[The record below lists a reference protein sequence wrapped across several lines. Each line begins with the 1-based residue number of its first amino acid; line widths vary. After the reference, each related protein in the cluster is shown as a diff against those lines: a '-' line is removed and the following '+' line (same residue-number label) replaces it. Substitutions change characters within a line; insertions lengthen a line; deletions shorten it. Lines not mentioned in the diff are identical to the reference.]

1 MITSDAIAGDPVDG
15 NALLSQ
21 QAAPSTPSTPAA
33 ETAGEGL
40 LSSSAPK
47 TDAPA
52 SSPWVN
58 DKGEFSEGWLDRLP
72 KELQAHKQILGQ
84 FKDIDGALK
93 TLVSQ
98 QKMLGKK
105 ADAVIVP
112 DENATPEEKSAF
124 LKKLGIPD
132 SPDAYQLRPKDLP
145 AGYEWDDN
153 IAKEFNALAHQNGIP
168 PKAMDA
174 LMSKYAAIEAQKA
187 EAAAVQ
193 QKAEIEAG
201 RKALAEAWGDKYEV
215 ELSVARRAAQVAGV
229 DVNSKGFS
237 DPAVVLAFNRLA
249 RMMSDDKIV
258 NSETAGTMMAGKARA
273 MDIMTNPSNPLHT
286 KYASGDKDTAT
297 LVSDLLKHG

>member
-1 MITSDAIAGDPVDG
+1 MITSEGQVATPVDG
-15 NALLSQ
+15 NALLN
-21 QAAPSTPSTPAA
+21 ADPAPVATSTTTPADSLISTNEAPVTPS
-33 ETAGEGL
+33 
-40 LSSSAPK
+40 
-47 TDAPA
+47 

-72 KELQAHKQILGQ
+72 KELADHKQILGQ

-105 ADAVIVP
+105 ADAILIP
-112 DENATPEEKSAF
+112 DDKASPEEKAAF
-124 LKKLGIPD
+124 LKKLGVPD
-132 SPDAYQLRPKDLP
+132 TADAYQLRPKDLP

-153 IAKEFNALAHQNGIP
+153 VAKEFNSLAHQNGIT
-168 PKAMDA
+168 PKQMDA
-174 LMSKYAAIEAQKA
+174 LMGRYAAYESQKA
-187 EAAAVQ
+187 EAAASQ
-193 QKAEIEAG
+193 QKAEMEAG
-201 RKALAEAWGDKYEV
+201 RKTLAEAWGDKYEV

-237 DPAVVLAFNRLA
+237 DPSVVLAFNRLA

-273 MDIMTNPSNPLHT
+273 MDIMTNKSNPLYG
-286 KYASGDKDTAT
+286 KYNSGDKETAN
-297 LVSDLLKHG
+297 LVSGLLKNG

>member
-1 MITSDAIAGDPVDG
+1 MITSEAQVADAVDG
-15 NALLSQ
+15 NALLTAEASSPAP
-21 QAAPSTPSTPAA
+21 AAPAADSLLQRQETPAP
-33 ETAGEGL
+33 
-40 LSSSAPK
+40 AP
-47 TDAPA
+47 
-52 SSPWVN
+52 SNSPWVN

-72 KELQAHKQILGQ
+72 KELADHKQILGQ

-112 DENATPEEKSAF
+112 DEKASPEEKAAF
-124 LKKLGIPD
+124 LRKLGVPET
-132 SPDAYQLRPKDLP
+132 PEGYQLRPKDLP
-145 AGYEWDDN
+145 QGFEWDDN
-153 IAKEFNALAHQNGIP
+153 VAKEFNTVAHQAGIP

-174 LMSKYAAIEAQKA
+174 LMAKYAAYEAQKA
-187 EAAAVQ
+187 EAQVAQ

-201 RKALAEAWGDKYEV
+201 RKALAEAWGDKFDI

-229 DVNSKGFS
+229 DINSKGFS
-237 DPAVVLAFNRLA
+237 DPSVVLAFNRLA

-273 MDIMTNPSNPLHT
+273 MDIMTNPSNPLYQ
-286 KYASGDKDTAT
+286 KYTSGDKETAT
-297 LVSDLLKHG
+297 LVNDLLKNG